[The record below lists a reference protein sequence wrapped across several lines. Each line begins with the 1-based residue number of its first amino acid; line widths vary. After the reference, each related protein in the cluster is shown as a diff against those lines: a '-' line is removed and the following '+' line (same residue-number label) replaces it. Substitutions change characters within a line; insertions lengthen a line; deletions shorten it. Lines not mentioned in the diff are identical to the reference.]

1 MAHRPHSRRAAP
13 APAVPDAAPAAVWE
27 PCPTCWG
34 QRRIL
39 SPAGNGEGLVPVAC
53 PGCLGVGERPA
64 ALDASFADRGPAA
77 AAP

>member
-1 MAHRPHSRRAAP
+1 MAHRPHDRPTTTPP
-13 APAVPDAAPAAVWE
+13 APAAAPSPAAVWE

-39 SPAGNGEGLVPVAC
+39 AAAGNGEGLVPHPC

-64 ALDASFADRGPAA
+64 A
-77 AAP
+77 